1 MSVPET
7 SMRAIS
13 HFRHELRTFLTAI
26 IGYSEHLLETLA
38 EADDK
43 GAPSAAGSGQDAASR
58 TPGRDAASPTP
69 GRRPAAPEMERELRG
84 MKAAGD
90 AMLAQVN
97 ERLSVAALAGLDG
110 DAVLPLLQQL
120 GAACLVAA
128 SEIDPICSR
137 LIPAAER
144 EGMYPLIPILC
155 RIQAAGVMLHNLL
168 KGYSREIPARVLEHG
183 LGLDFGEPSSSDT
196 PEPVGLPHRGGR
208 VLVADDNS
216 ISRDLLRQW
225 LVRQGHEVEEATG
238 GEEAIALV
246 RKNDYDLILLD
257 LVMPDKNGLEVLE
270 TLKREGRLGLVP
282 VIMLSALDEID
293 SVARCIER
301 GADDYVAKPFN
312 MVLLRARIR
321 ASLELKWHRQRER
334 AYLAML
340 KEYRDRA
347 GSGPA
352 QP

>member
-1 MSVPET
+1 VSGPE
-7 SMRAIS
+7 SNVRAIS

-26 IGYSEHLLETLA
+26 IGYSEHLLETIA
-38 EADDK
+38 AADE
-43 GAPSAAGSGQDAASR
+43 GGSPGEPGSAQRPPS
-58 TPGRDAASPTP
+58 
-69 GRRPAAPEMERELRG
+69 APEMERELRE

-97 ERLSVAALAGLDG
+97 ERLSADALADIGV
-110 DAVLPLLQQL
+110 DAVLPLLQEL
-120 GAACLVAA
+120 GAECLVPAGR
-128 SEIDPICSR
+128 IDPICAG
-137 LIPAAER
+137 LIPVAER
-144 EGMYPLIPILC
+144 EGLYTVIPILC

-168 KGYSREIPARVLEHG
+168 KGYSREVPARVLEQG
-183 LGLDFGEPSSSDT
+183 LGIDLGEPGSGEPS
-196 PEPVGLPHRGGR
+196 EPVGLPHRGGR

-216 ISRDLLRQW
+216 INRDLLRQW
-225 LVRQGHEVEEATG
+225 LTRQGHEVEEATG
-238 GEEAIALV
+238 GEEALALV

-270 TLKREGRLGLVP
+270 TLKQEGRLGLVP

-340 KEYRDRA
+340 KEYRERA
-347 GSGPA
+347 GQGPS

>member
-1 MSVPET
+1 VSGPET
-7 SMRAIS
+7 TLRAIS

-26 IGYSEHLLETLA
+26 IGYSEHLLETL
-38 EADDK
+38 
-43 GAPSAAGSGQDAASR
+43 S
-58 TPGRDAASPTP
+58 PG
-69 GRRPAAPEMERELRG
+69 AAPEMERELHE
-84 MKAAGD
+84 MKAAGA

-97 ERLSVAALAGLDG
+97 ERLSVDALTDLAG
-110 DAVLPLLQQL
+110 DAALPLLQEVS
-120 GAACLVAA
+120 ATCLATA
-128 SEIDPICSR
+128 SRIDPICAR

-144 EGMYPLIPILC
+144 EGLYPLIPILC
-155 RIQAAGVMLHNLL
+155 RIQAAGVMLNTLL
-168 KGYSREIPARVLEHG
+168 KGYSSEVPAGVLEQGLGVELGAPIPAPP
-183 LGLDFGEPSSSDT
+183 F
-196 PEPVGLPHRGGR
+196 EPVGLPQRGGR

-216 ISRDLLRQW
+216 ISRDLLHQW
-225 LVRQGHEVEEATG
+225 LTRQGHEVEEATG

-270 TLKREGRLGLVP
+270 TLKQEGRLGLVP

-301 GADDYVAKPFN
+301 GADDFVAKPFN

-340 KEYRDRA
+340 KEYRDRVGGG
-347 GSGPA
+347 GS
-352 QP
+352 